1 MMTIDFIFKSHGFS
15 ISALVKWILSACLNI
30 HTLQLKFPNQP
41 KSFLNEIGRLTKL
54 KKLDVSADKASRLK
68 EVTLIASNIKTTLLT
83 SSQIVRSCRQV
94 EILRMDVQRL
104 TLVDL
109 NDLEPAENT
118 TDLTLFW
125 EIYPHSIEYVLE
137 IVKRWRQ
144 LHRLTLRSYK
154 NKKKRDFLPFEVLK
168 DFIMEMKHLSHLH
181 IGPDDYGYNYDQLVI
196 LRYKVKNMIL
206 PRHPNFKFKT
216 SRL

>member
-104 TLVDL
+104 FLGDL
-109 NDLEPAENT
+109 TELEPAENT
-118 TDLTLFW
+118 MDITLFW
-125 EIYPHSIEYVLE
+125 DHRTSIEEVLR
-137 IVKRWRQ
+137 IVNRWQQLCRSTLRNHRYEWHQ
-144 LHRLTLRSYK
+144 LHLI
-154 NKKKRDFLPFEVLK
+154 NCGAPPEA
-168 DFIMEMKHLSHLH
+168 
-181 IGPDDYGYNYDQLVI
+181 
-196 LRYKVKNMIL
+196 
-206 PRHPNFKFKT
+206 
-216 SRL
+216 SRGSRRE